1 MINDYKLLVSNKN
14 FLKLWS
20 SQVLSQVTIS
30 IMNFTLLIRLF
41 TLTGSSI
48 ATSLLWVSY
57 SIPAILIG
65 PFASATVDLTSRRRM
80 LILTNLLQ
88 ALTIFLYAFLH
99 QTTLFLLYGV
109 AFTYSLL
116 DQFYVPAEAASLPSL
131 VKRDQLP
138 HANALFLLTQ
148 QSSLAIGFGTA
159 GFLNQLLGFD
169 RTLFLGAFFLF
180 LAFIS
185 VTFLPELK
193 ARETLPSEFEHATE
207 KFFEKIFGG
216 YHFLREHRSVLLPFL
231 MLVGIQIASTI
242 VVVNVPVL
250 ARDIFQINLTS
261 GGILIVVPA
270 ALGAISGAFIVGR
283 LLKRGWRKKRAI
295 ETFLTSIVASIL
307 VLIFVVPAIST
318 NLRLILGPVVVYIA
332 ALSFVGVVIP
342 SQTYLQETTPGG
354 LRGRVFGNFWFI
366 VTVATIVPVIFS
378 GTIIEIFGVK
388 LIMLLLAVVAGTAL
402 FISTRFGEH
411 LLSNNFEIKLKE
423 E

>member
-1 MINDYKLLVSNKN
+1 MNDYKLLVSNKN
-14 FLKLWS
+14 FLKLWT
-20 SQVLSQVTIS
+20 SQILSQVTIS

-48 ATSLLWVSY
+48 ATSLLWVAY

-80 LILTNLLQ
+80 LIVTNFLQ

-116 DQFYVPAEAASLPSL
+116 DQFYVPAESASLPSL
-131 VKRDQLP
+131 VRKDQLP

-148 QSSLAIGFGTA
+148 QSSLVIGFGTA

-169 RTLFLGAFFLF
+169 NTLFLGALFLF
-180 LAFIS
+180 LAFVS

-193 ARETLPSEFEHATE
+193 AREVLPSGFEQASE
-207 KFFEKIFGG
+207 KFFEKLFGG
-216 YHFLREHRSVLLPFL
+216 YHFLKEHKNVLLPFL
-231 MLVGIQIASTI
+231 MLVGVQISSTI
-242 VVVNVPVL
+242 VVVNVPIL
-250 ARDIFQINLTS
+250 ARDIFKININA

-270 ALGAISGAFIVGR
+270 AIGAIIGAFLVSR
-283 LLKRGWRKKRAI
+283 LLKKGWRKKRAI
-295 ETFLTSIVASIL
+295 ETFLGSIVASIL
-307 VLIFVVPAIST
+307 LLIFVVPEVPT
-318 NLRLILGPVVVYIA
+318 NIRLILGPVLILFA

-378 GTIIEIFGVK
+378 GTITEIFGVK
-388 LIMLLLAVVAGTAL
+388 LVMFILAGVAATAL
-402 FISTRFGEH
+402 FISTKFGE
-411 LLSNNFEIKLKE
+411 SFINNNFEFKLKE